1 VRQGCSK
8 TLAALRLLGA
18 KRGRLICRNAYCTPT
33 FAAGKIFDFRS
44 GRDITSW
51 GGVFLPAAPRGYPHP
66 LGDSLVLLRRPDPP
80 VHYGWLGAGGGGGRM
95 VCVIVTGAGGGAVW
109 VITSGG
115 GGGGGGT
122 SWWPNELKAVAI
134 ADMVAAAA
142 AIVAVQIDRLAS
154 LLALS
159 SDFFR

>member
-1 VRQGCSK
+1 
-8 TLAALRLLGA
+8 
-18 KRGRLICRNAYCTPT
+18 
-33 FAAGKIFDFRS
+33 
-44 GRDITSW
+44 
-51 GGVFLPAAPRGYPHP
+51 
-66 LGDSLVLLRRPDPP
+66 
-80 VHYGWLGAGGGGGRM
+80 M

-142 AIVAVQIDRLAS
+142 IVAVQIDRLAS